1 MRADIELLK
10 ADIKSEMGKLEKLCQ
25 EFMPMAEK
33 LALSE
38 DDVSKHDIIV
48 LGYLMHNFYNGCE
61 NMFRSIARFFENEMD
76 ADSWHKD
83 LLRRMTFE
91 IEGFRPRVISDQ
103 LYLLLDDFRG
113 FRHKFRYAYSFELDW
128 EREKVVARKFKKTW
142 ALLQNEI
149 GVFMGK
155 LEKIPEEPQND

>member
-10 ADIKSEMGKLEKLCQ
+10 ADIVSEMGKLGKLYQ
-25 EFMPMAEK
+25 EFAPMAEK

-38 DDVSKHDIIV
+38 DDVGKHDMIV

-113 FRHKFRYAYSFELDW
+113 FRHKFRYTYSFELDW
-128 EREKVVARKFKKTW
+128 EREKVVARKFKKAW
-142 ALLQNEI
+142 ALLQDEM

-155 LEKIPEEPQND
+155 LEKIPEELQND